1 MLRIAALNRG
11 CSRPSV
17 SPGGKL
23 YNQIFLVALGLTVLL
38 GTVRF
43 LVLLAGR
50 SRESLRQRLAA
61 ISTASQPD
69 REPATPL
76 VLRRA
81 MPRRQLRG
89 FYRPPAEQWARLDMA
104 LEAAGNRIRLTHLIA
119 TGTVAA
125 TTTIGFAV
133 AVTQLPP
140 GFAVAL
146 GIVAALGGPAL
157 ILRLAQRRYQ
167 RRFLD
172 LFPDA
177 LDLIVRAAR
186 AGLPALEAIEV
197 AAREIPGPVGTEFL
211 RMLDEMRIGVQMEDA
226 LQHAADRIRAPDF
239 RFFVVSLVLQRR
251 TGGGLADTLSNLST
265 VIRQRKA
272 LSRKVSALTA
282 EPKTS
287 VVVVAIMP
295 IVAAAGMFLIN
306 REMISDLFVDPRGR
320 FMLGIAVVSL
330 FFGIV
335 LMNLMI
341 KKSMR

>member
-1 MLRIAALNRG
+1 
-11 CSRPSV
+11 
-17 SPGGKL
+17 L
-23 YNQIFLVALGLTVLL
+23 YNQIFFVALGLMVLL

-43 LVLLAGR
+43 LVLLAGGCR
-50 SRESLRQRLAA
+50 KGLRQRLAA

-69 REPATPL
+69 EEPATPL

-81 MPRRQLRG
+81 LPQRRLRG
-89 FYRPPAEQWARLDMA
+89 FYRPPAELWARLDAA
-104 LEAAGNRIRLTHLIA
+104 LAAAGNRIGLTHLIA
-119 TGTVAA
+119 IGLVAA
-125 TTTIGFAV
+125 TTTIGFAI

-140 GFAVAL
+140 AL
-146 GIVAALGGPAL
+146 AAALGVAAALAGPAL
-157 ILRLAQRRYQ
+157 LLRFVQRRYQ

-197 AAREIPGPVGTEFL
+197 AAREIPRPVGTEFL
-211 RMLDEMRIGVQMEDA
+211 RMLDEMRIGVEMEDA

-272 LSRKVSALTA
+272 LRRKVHALTA

-287 VVVVAIMP
+287 VIVVAIMP
-295 IVAAAGMFLIN
+295 IVAAVGMSFIN

-320 FMLGIAVVSL
+320 FMLGVAVVSL
-330 FFGIV
+330 LLGIV

>member
-1 MLRIAALNRG
+1 
-11 CSRPSV
+11 
-17 SPGGKL
+17 
-23 YNQIFLVALGLTVLL
+23 
-38 GTVRF
+38 
-43 LVLLAGR
+43 
-50 SRESLRQRLAA
+50 
-61 ISTASQPD
+61 
-69 REPATPL
+69 

-81 MPRRQLRG
+81 LPRRQLRG
-89 FYRPPAEQWARLDMA
+89 FYRPPAELWARLDAA
-104 LEAAGNRIRLTHLIA
+104 LAAAGNRIGLTHLIA
-119 TGTVAA
+119 TGIVAA
-125 TTTIGFAV
+125 ATMIGFAI

-140 GFAVAL
+140 ALAVAL
-146 GIVAALGGPAL
+146 GVAAALAGPAL
-157 ILRLAQRRYQ
+157 LLRFAQRRYQ

-197 AAREIPGPVGTEFL
+197 AAREISGPVGTEFL
-211 RMLDEMRIGVQMEDA
+211 RMLDEMRIGVEMEDA

-272 LSRKVSALTA
+272 LRGKVRALTA

-287 VVVVAIMP
+287 VIVMATMP
-295 IVAAAGMFLIN
+295 IIATVGMFLIN
-306 REMISDLFVDPRGR
+306 REMISGLFVDPRGR
-320 FMLGIAVVSL
+320 FMLGVAVVSL
-330 FFGIV
+330 LLGIV